1 MEWQDVHNQAFFQTD
16 HGEFPNAV
24 QPGRMTVSARSEME
38 CWITEVN
45 DAKLPY
51 GFLAPSIDESKIEYE
66 NIHENN

>member
-1 MEWQDVHNQAFFQTD
+1 
-16 HGEFPNAV
+16 
-24 QPGRMTVSARSEME
+24 MTVSARSEME

-45 DAKLPY
+45 DAKPPY